1 MLLAVILLLLF
12 ITYFFAAIGFII
24 LNIISTLLFKT
35 EQSRKD
41 EAGKENSIVR
51 RVESNHI
58 VLQLCNIRKKK
69 QEASRFFIV
78 NIVVAV

>member
-41 EAGKENSIVR
+41 EAGRENSIVR

-58 VLQLCNIRKKK
+58 VRQLCNIRKKK
-69 QEASRFFIV
+69 TRSFEVFHS
-78 NIVVAV
+78 